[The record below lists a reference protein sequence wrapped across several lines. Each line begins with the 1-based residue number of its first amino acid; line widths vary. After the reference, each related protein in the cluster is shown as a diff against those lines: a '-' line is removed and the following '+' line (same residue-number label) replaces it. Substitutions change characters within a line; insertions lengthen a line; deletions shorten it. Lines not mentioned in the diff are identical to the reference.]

1 MTDDQGKSKKEKRL
15 EKAKGRL
22 QQSFPVIQQR
32 VRTSH
37 AVDVAQ
43 SIFRQFADDIQLKD
57 LLAKAQALV
66 ANADRAVT
74 QPVSKDITPA
84 QTFRDEAS
92 SSGSSK
98 KARVKKAPA
107 KGARPKKVAPKKT
120 VSEKKK
126 KRAPKRKAKTRS

>member
-1 MTDDQGKSKKEKRL
+1 MPGDQGKTKKDEFVGRL

-57 LLAKAQALV
+57 LLAKAESLV
-66 ANADRAVT
+66 AKAASTDTA
-74 QPVSKDITPA
+74 PA
-84 QTFRDEAS
+84 ATFRDVTPANGS
-92 SSGSSK
+92 SRNAAVKRTPARKARLKKTAPKKTSSK
-98 KARVKKAPA
+98 KAKKP
-107 KGARPKKVAPKKT
+107 
-120 VSEKKK
+120 S
-126 KRAPKRKAKTRS
+126 PKRKAKTRS